1 MALLSGLQTS
11 LTGMKVAQQQL
22 DIIGRNVANVDTEG
36 YHPQDGGAKNVVLA
50 GQTPASPSA
59 ILPAPSTKACCGV
72 FWRQTMPMVR
82 PTAKPVSEQDG
93 NPARHAGRR

>member
-36 YHPQDGGAKNVVLA
+36 YTRKTAAQKNVVLA
-50 GQTPASPSA
+50 GQNAASPSA
-59 ILPAPSTKACCGV
+59 ILPVPSTKACCGV

-82 PTAKPVSEQDG
+82 PTAKASI
-93 NPARHAGRR
+93 

>member
-36 YHPQDGGAKNVVLA
+36 YTRKIAQQKNVILA
-50 GQTPASPSA
+50 GYV
-59 ILPAPSTKACCGV
+59 ILVK
-72 FWRQTMPMVR
+72 M
-82 PTAKPVSEQDG
+82 
-93 NPARHAGRR
+93 

>member
-36 YHPQDGGAKNVVLA
+36 YTRKTAAQKNVVLA
-50 GQTPASPSA
+50 VL
-59 ILPAPSTKACCGV
+59 I
-72 FWRQTMPMVR
+72 
-82 PTAKPVSEQDG
+82 
-93 NPARHAGRR
+93 NHI

>member
-36 YHPQDGGAKNVVLA
+36 YTRKTAAQKNVVLA
-50 GQTPASPSA
+50 GQNA
-59 ILPAPSTKACCGV
+59 GV
-72 FWRQTMPMVR
+72 ALGNITRTVNEGLLRSFLAANNAYG
-82 PTAKPVSEQDG
+82 TANGSI
-93 NPARHAGRR
+93 